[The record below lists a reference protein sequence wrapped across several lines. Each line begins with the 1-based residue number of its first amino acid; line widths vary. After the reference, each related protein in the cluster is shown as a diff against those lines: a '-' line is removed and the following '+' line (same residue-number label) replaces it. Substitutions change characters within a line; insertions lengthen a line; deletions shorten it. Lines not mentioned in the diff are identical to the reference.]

1 MFRIKPAARLL
12 AALSVAV
19 TIATIAPSVV
29 AAQPQQTVAE
39 LRAQAKQV
47 ATELD
52 RLGARSDQLDEAYL
66 SARQELATLR
76 DQLAEKQ
83 AAVAEAQSQL
93 DDNTSAAKKYAIEA
107 YVSGGDVDPILLP
120 SHDVADASHRET
132 FLASLHGDRT
142 QAIDDVRAAQ
152 HRLADEQQA
161 LDAAKSKIEAKAAS
175 IDATQSQLRS
185 TIARQTALRRSVD
198 GQLAQA
204 VAAEEARLTAQREA
218 AAQRAARAAA
228 DRAARAASRHRST
241 IPRRATVLA
250 AADDAS
256 DGSSR
261 RDPGTF
267 PDPGPVAPGAA
278 TAIAA
283 ARSQLGVPYRWGA
296 SSPGRAFDCSGLVMY
311 AWGQAGV
318 SLPHSS
324 SAMFAMTQRI
334 SVDQLQPGD
343 LVFGGSPVHHVGL
356 YVGNGLMVHAPH
368 TGDVVR
374 VASIYGT
381 SSPVRFGRL

>member
-1 MFRIKPAARLL
+1 
-12 AALSVAV
+12 V
-19 TIATIAPSVV
+19 T
-29 AAQPQQTVAE
+29 E
-39 LRAQAKQV
+39 LRARAKQV
-47 ATELD
+47 AAELEN
-52 RLGARSDQLDEAYL
+52 LGARSDQLDEAYL
-66 SARQELATLR
+66 SARQEVAQLR

-83 AAVAEAQSQL
+83 AAVAAAQSEL
-93 DDNTSAAKKYAIEA
+93 DDNTSAAKQYAIEA
-107 YVSGGDVDPILLP
+107 YVSGGDIDPILLP

-152 HRLADEQQA
+152 HRLADEQRA
-161 LDAAKSKIEAKAAS
+161 LDAAKAKIEAKAAS
-175 IDATQSQLRS
+175 IDATQSQLRA
-185 TIARQTALRRSVD
+185 TIARQHDLQHSVD

-204 VAAEEARLTAQREA
+204 VEAEQARLAAQREA
-218 AAQRAARAAA
+218 AAQRAARDEAN
-228 DRAARAASRHRST
+228 RAARAAARHRAAVP
-241 IPRRATVLA
+241 PRARVLA
-250 AADDAS
+250 AESDAQDPS
-256 DGSSR
+256 TPTAGGGS
-261 RDPGTF
+261 F
-267 PDPGPVAPGAA
+267 PDPGPVSPGAA

-311 AWGQAGV
+311 AWGQAGT

-334 SVDQLQPGD
+334 SADQLQPGD

-356 YVGNGLMVHAPH
+356 YVGNGLMIHAPH

>member
-12 AALSVAV
+12 AALSVVV

-29 AAQPQQTVAE
+29 AAQPQQTVSE
-39 LRAQAKQV
+39 LRARAKQV

-52 RLGARSDQLDEAYL
+52 RLGARSDELDEAYL
-66 SARQELATLR
+66 SARQEVAKLR
-76 DQLAEKQ
+76 DEVAEKQ

-107 YVSGGDVDPILLP
+107 YVSGGDIDPVLLP
-120 SHDVADASHRET
+120 TRDVADASHRQT

-152 HRLADEQQA
+152 HRLADEQRA

-175 IDATQSQLRS
+175 IDATQSQLRA
-185 TIARQTALRRSVD
+185 TIARQSELRKSVD
-198 GQLAQA
+198 GQLARAVQA
-204 VAAEEARLTAQREA
+204 EQARLSAAREA
-218 AAQRAARAAA
+218 AAQRAVREQANRAAA
-228 DRAARAASRHRST
+228 AAARHRST
-241 IPRRATVLA
+241 IPRRPTVLA
-250 AADDAS
+250 AAEDAS

-261 RDPGTF
+261 RDPGSF
-267 PDPGPVAPGAA
+267 PDPGPVSPGAA

-283 ARSQLGVPYRWGA
+283 AKSQLGVPYRWGA
-296 SSPGRAFDCSGLVMY
+296 ASPGRAFDCSGLVMY
-311 AWGQAGV
+311 AWGQAGK

-324 SAMFAMTQRI
+324 SAMFAMSQRI
-334 SVDQLQPGD
+334 SADQLQPGD